1 VTVLFGHP
9 AGNPNSHHAALAH
22 LEAGWLEAFCVP
34 WMPTDLEIRMLQGIP
49 GLKDRAARLRRRRFA
64 PLDGAPKVQ
73 GRLGEWRRMLK
84 RMVGGAWADERLSY
98 EANDWLMRTMA
109 RECRRS
115 PVNAVH
121 AYEDC
126 ALLQFEAAARLGK
139 SRIYDLPIGYYP
151 AWEAMYPVLAKQYAD
166 WMPHDASREI
176 VYVRPE
182 QKRREMALANLVLV
196 PSSFVARTVRQFV
209 DRPVMIVPYG
219 VDADFWCPGPARL
232 GKGPMR
238 FLYAGQCSIRK
249 GTPLLLEAWKAAAL
263 KDATLELVGSWQL
276 SGYARSRLPDGVMVH
291 APVSAEALRER
302 YRAADMF
309 VFPSNFEGF
318 GLVIP
323 EAMACGLPVIATD
336 ATAGPDILT
345 ENTGRVI
352 RADDLDG
359 LVDSLRWAGASR
371 DRVAA
376 MGSAARGRARSMTWP
391 QYRNQVRV
399 AVAPLVARA

>member
-1 VTVLFGHP
+1 
-9 AGNPNSHHAALAH
+9 
-22 LEAGWLEAFCVP
+22 
-34 WMPTDLEIRMLQGIP
+34 
-49 GLKDRAARLRRRRFA
+49 
-64 PLDGAPKVQ
+64 
-73 GRLGEWRRMLK
+73 
-84 RMVGGAWADERLSY
+84 MVGGAWADERLSY

-109 RECRRS
+109 RECRHGA
-115 PVNAVH
+115 VTAVH

-126 ALLQFEAAARLGK
+126 ALLQFEEAARLGK
-139 SRIYDLPIGYYP
+139 RRIYDLPIGYYP
-151 AWEAMYPVLAKQYAD
+151 AWQELYPALAKRYAD
-166 WMPHDASREI
+166 WMPHEAPRES

-182 QKRREMALANLVLV
+182 QKRREMALADLVLA
-196 PSSFVARTVRQFV
+196 PSSFVERTVRQFV
-209 DRPVMIVPYG
+209 DRPVMIAPYG
-219 VDADFWCPGPARL
+219 VDADFWRPGPARP

-249 GTPLLLEAWKAAAL
+249 GTPLLLEAWRAAAL

-276 SGYARSRLPDGVMVH
+276 SSHARSSLPDGVMVR
-291 APVSAEALRER
+291 APVSAEALREH

-318 GLVIP
+318 GLVIL

-336 ATAGPDILT
+336 ATVGPDILT

-352 RADDLDG
+352 RANDLEG

-376 MGSAARGRARSMTWP
+376 MGCAARDRASSMTWAL
-391 QYRNQVRV
+391 YRCQVRT
-399 AVAPLVARA
+399 AVAPMMVGA